1 MLRQSQSASASPAEQ
16 ALNPASRP
24 LALGVTVPIKPIALN
39 RKNALFAGSDGGAEH
54 WAVIASLVETAKLNG
69 VDPQYYLADVI
80 ARIVAGHPQSQ
91 LDDLLPWA
99 YSATQLKA
107 VA

>member
-1 MLRQSQSASASPAEQ
+1 M
-16 ALNPASRP
+16 
-24 LALGVTVPIKPIALN
+24 
-39 RKNALFAGSDGGAEH
+39 
-54 WAVIASLVETAKLNG
+54 IASLVETAKLNG

-99 YSATQLKA
+99 YASQPLKA